1 MNNRRSEHRGW
12 GGGGRFR
19 HGGPI
24 PVEPNEVE
32 RGGGRGWCRW
42 GDHGEVH
49 GVGFNGVPRGGGRG
63 RCWGGGHGVTDEGRS
78 AAEAAPWRLVE
89 ELRRKVE
96 ALEQRLEGQSARHE
110 PSPTPDAP

>member
-1 MNNRRSEHRGW
+1 MNDRRSEHRDW

-24 PVEPNEVE
+24 LLEANEVV
-32 RGGGRGWCRW
+32 RGGWRGWCRW
-42 GDHGEVH
+42 GDHG
-49 GVGFNGVPRGGGRG
+49 VGFNGVPWGGGRG

-78 AAEAAPWRLVE
+78 AAETTPWRLVE

-96 ALEQRLEGQSARHE
+96 VLEQRLEGQPAGHE